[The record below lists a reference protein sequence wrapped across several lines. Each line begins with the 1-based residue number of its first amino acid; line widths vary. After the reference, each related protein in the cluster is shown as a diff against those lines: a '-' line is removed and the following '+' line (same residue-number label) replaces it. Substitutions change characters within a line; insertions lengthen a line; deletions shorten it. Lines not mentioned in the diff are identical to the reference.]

1 MDIEISI
8 VIPTQRRLE
17 PLQRA
22 VRSAFA
28 QKGVETRLIELGI
41 VDNEAVP
48 SAKDTVAALAA

>member
-28 QKGVETRLIELGI
+28 QKGVETRLIELVI